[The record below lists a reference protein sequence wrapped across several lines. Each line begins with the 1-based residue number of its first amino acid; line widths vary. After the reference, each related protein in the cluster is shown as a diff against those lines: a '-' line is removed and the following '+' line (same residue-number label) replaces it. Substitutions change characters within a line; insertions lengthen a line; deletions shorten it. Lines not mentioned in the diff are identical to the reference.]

1 MLARVQISSSP
12 STPSSKKSTGH
23 FFISL
28 NVANQ
33 LCVSFS
39 RIKLFNFPTLPIRV
53 LGGGSD
59 RNQWPAGGSV
69 DTKEEGVEED
79 NLLRLRTVNK

>member
-12 STPSSKKSTGH
+12 STPSSNKSTGH

-59 RNQWPAGGSV
+59 RNQWPAGVSV
-69 DTKEEGVEED
+69 DTKEEQEARGQFVAVED
-79 NLLRLRTVNK
+79 CK